1 MTAVAPSDHSH
12 DLVED
17 HLSLARAIAHKYG
30 SASIDDEDLAQVAC
44 LALVK
49 AARRYDPAAGEFA
62 PFASATIHGE
72 LKRHLRDA
80 SWRVRPPRPVQELVL
95 RLRADGHEHGTAT
108 TRATRQELAARYD
121 VTTEEVAEAFVA
133 GDQGVDS
140 IDRLLDVAA
149 DRQELLAVAP
159 RQGSE
164 VEDRL
169 DLRAALRSVSARERT
184 LLRLYYVDELT
195 QDEIARRMDVSQM
208 TISRWMRRAVEVL
221 RAELMPTPQAA

>member
-1 MTAVAPSDHSH
+1 M
-12 DLVED
+12 
-17 HLSLARAIAHKYG
+17 
-30 SASIDDEDLAQVAC
+30 
-44 LALVK
+44 
-49 AARRYDPAAGEFA
+49 
-62 PFASATIHGE
+62 
-72 LKRHLRDA
+72 
-80 SWRVRPPRPVQELVL
+80 L